1 MALFIAHKG
10 YAPHAGRVTFTLR
23 NATNVGTN
31 GRTCSILFIDKE
43 NMRIRHHKESDT
55 WIVVAPVSQNRGSK
69 WNDQANELWE
79 SFSHGETGFEFMYQ
93 GPFHYKSNSQ
103 RGLGGPPDEH
113 APQPT
118 IMMTAVYTDPADW
131 GDNFSKLDTE
141 EYETVEQFRASKKKT
156 TNSGGGGIRA
166 KIVKIEKEKREPKT
180 QPADVGDEDNR
191 PWTVA

>member
-10 YAPHAGRVTFTLR
+10 YAPHAGRVTHTLR

-43 NMRIRHHKESDT
+43 NMKIRHHKESDT

-79 SFSHGETGFEFMYQ
+79 SFSRGETGFEFEYQ
-93 GPFHYKSNSQ
+93 SDTHYKTGEAQ
-103 RGLGGPPDEH
+103 EVI
-113 APQPT
+113 T
-118 IMMTAVYTDPADW
+118 MTAKYSEQADW
-131 GDNFSKLDTE
+131 GENFSSIDTD
-141 EYETVEQFRASKKKT
+141 EYETVEQWRVSKKPVT
-156 TNSGGGGIRA
+156 SGGADIAA
-166 KIVKIEKEKREPKT
+166 KVVKIERT
-180 QPADVGDEDNR
+180 QPAEEGDENQT